1 MKRQVLP
8 LLMCVGVALA
18 CAPAHNAAACAPDA
32 LGTARTLTLKREF
45 AGYGTV
51 QYGKL
56 PLAQGEV
63 ALTFDDGPRP
73 ETLPRVLDAL
83 KAECVQ
89 ATFFMTGANLA
100 QYPELGQRVVAQ
112 GHTAALHSYSHPFL
126 PEMAPADQ
134 LADLEKGIQAYQA
147 AFGGA
152 PPAYRFPFLQQT
164 PVVLEALKAKQMM
177 VASIDVGID
186 DYAPNDMSSAALVN
200 RLVSRLE
207 GAGGG
212 IVLMHDAN
220 GPTADALP
228 ALLQALKTHGYKVVQ
243 LRWE

>member
-8 LLMCVGVALA
+8 LLMSIGVALA
-18 CAPAHNAAACAPDA
+18 PAHHATACAPDA

-45 AGYGTV
+45 AGYGSV

-73 ETLPRVLDAL
+73 ETLPRVLAAL
-83 KAECVQ
+83 QAECVQ

-100 QYPELGQRVVAQ
+100 QSPELARRVVAQ

-126 PEMAPADQ
+126 PEMTAADQ
-134 LADLEKGIQAYQA
+134 LADLEKGIQAYHDA
-147 AFGGA
+147 LGGT
-152 PPAYRFPFLQQT
+152 PPAYRFPYLQQT
-164 PVVLEALKAKQMM
+164 PVMLDALKAKQMM

-228 ALLQALKTHGYKVVQ
+228 ALLQALKAHGYKVVQ